1 MCKRSYCIFI
11 SFVQFVRVHCV
22 VKYIFVMKMK
32 IPNNRSGNDYGN
44 ETGIISYMD
53 NNFDSEID
61 VQGTEESDFSEY
73 LWMENEEE
81 FDKEVIQQLMEE
93 ELTEEC
99 LKAMWED
106 ERHERNTNSIAWS
119 TATSMP
125 ENNSAELCQ
134 QLSNLKMHDDLAKQ
148 STLNPNAA
156 EFVPAFKSAVTSV
169 STPPEVTA
177 ESS

>member
-1 MCKRSYCIFI
+1 
-11 SFVQFVRVHCV
+11 
-22 VKYIFVMKMK
+22 MKMK
-32 IPNNRSGNDYGN
+32 IPTSGCGNDYGH
-44 ETGIISYMD
+44 ETDIISYMD
-53 NNFDSEID
+53 NNFESEID
-61 VQGTEESDFSEY
+61 VQETEDSDFSEY

-106 ERHERNTNSIAWS
+106 ERQHERNTNSVAWS

-125 ENNSAELCQ
+125 ENGAELCQ
-134 QLSNLKMHDDLAKQ
+134 QLNNLKMHDDLAKQ

>member
-1 MCKRSYCIFI
+1 
-11 SFVQFVRVHCV
+11 
-22 VKYIFVMKMK
+22 MKMK
-32 IPNNRSGNDYGN
+32 IPNGGSGNNYGH
-44 ETGIISYMD
+44 ETDIISYMD

-81 FDKEVIQQLMEE
+81 FDKEVIQQLVEE

-106 ERHERNTNSIAWS
+106 ERQHERNTSSVAWS
-119 TATSMP
+119 TATSAS
-125 ENNSAELCQ
+125 ENNGTELCQ
-134 QLSNLKMHDDLAKQ
+134 QLNNLKLHDDLAKQ

>member
-1 MCKRSYCIFI
+1 MRYDLSNQFIADSFSDYDFSYNTY
-11 SFVQFVRVHCV
+11 
-22 VKYIFVMKMK
+22 YIFEIKMK
-32 IPNNRSGNDYGN
+32 IPSSGSGNDYGT
-44 ETGIISYMD
+44 ETDIISYME
-53 NNFDSEID
+53 NNYDSELD
-61 VQGTEESDFSEY
+61 VPEAEDSDFSEY

-106 ERHERNTNSIAWS
+106 EKQLERNSSIDTEIWQ
-119 TATSMP
+119 
-125 ENNSAELCQ
+125 ELDR
-134 QLSNLKMHDDLAKQ
+134 LSLPDDITEW

-156 EFVPAFKSAVTSV
+156 EFVPAFKPAVTSV

-177 ESS
+177 KSS

>member
-1 MCKRSYCIFI
+1 
-11 SFVQFVRVHCV
+11 
-22 VKYIFVMKMK
+22 MKMK
-32 IPNNRSGNDYGN
+32 IPNNRSGNDYGH
-44 ETGIISYMD
+44 ETGIISFMD
-53 NNFDSEID
+53 NSFDSEID
-61 VQGTEESDFSEY
+61 VQGANESDFSEY

-106 ERHERNTNSIAWS
+106 ERQHERNINSIAWS

-125 ENNSAELCQ
+125 DNGAELCQ
-134 QLSNLKMHDDLAKQ
+134 QLSNLKVHDDLAKQ

-156 EFVPAFKSAVTSV
+156 EFVPAFKSAVTAV